1 MLTSTIVAIFDI
13 CIAFPSVPV
22 IVNRHKNP
30 WNSEVFIKLQFPKL
44 LLLAK
49 LASSNRFAC

>member
-30 WNSEVFIKLQFPKL
+30 WNSEVFIKLQFLKL
-44 LLLAK
+44 VE
-49 LASSNRFAC
+49 NDFA